1 MNKGKEVGGFGNRCR
16 FSWDHRN
23 VQKSFANRFLFSKVL
38 CRRHIFFESEKNMG
52 KIFFWSRSRVA
63 CDMHQIPIDTCA
75 DRRMIF
81 RVLFASR
88 ADDFHVICNGFH
100 AIFPK
105 PSSDAQRRPAGPP
118 ARGAV
123 GRVFMLMVA
132 VLMRFIRCNGVR
144 VLKSSRKKH
153 FLQPNAWDP
162 QLEHHIKKSR
172 LIVIIQ
178 QSTQYSRDLKRTPC
192 QRPRSTTPPFHRTT
206 RSKLN
211 LRRFAMIRTA
221 RSCR

>member
-1 MNKGKEVGGFGNRCR
+1 MGTDTDFHEIIEMFK
-16 FSWDHRN
+16 
-23 VQKSFANRFLFSKVL
+23 KSFANRFLFSKVL
-38 CRRHIFFESEKNMG
+38 CRRHIFFESEKYVQN
-52 KIFFWSRSRVA
+52 IFLKPVESRMRHASN
-63 CDMHQIPIDTCA
+63 PIDTCA

-105 PSSDAQRRPAGPP
+105 PSSDAQRRPEGPP

-153 FLQPNAWDP
+153 FLQPNA
-162 QLEHHIKKSR
+162 
-172 LIVIIQ
+172 
-178 QSTQYSRDLKRTPC
+178 
-192 QRPRSTTPPFHRTT
+192 
-206 RSKLN
+206 
-211 LRRFAMIRTA
+211 
-221 RSCR
+221 